1 MGGWGLAVLGGE
13 KWGKMGGGGEL
24 VGENLGMKG
33 WLLLLGLIGCGEAEV
48 KPLVPGDVLLVV
60 VDTLRADVL
69 SCYGYPKLTSPVLDG
84 LAAEGIRFD
93 EVLTQAPNT
102 ATSHATL
109 FTGLTPWTHRV
120 ANLTSL
126 ELGTS
131 GLPNG
136 FVTLAERFA
145 ARGYRTAAF
154 TDGGPLGRSW
164 NLMQGFEHRE
174 SKFEGVEAKVDQL
187 LAWIDDPKGGADD
200 AQSNFVFLHTYQVH
214 EPYLPPVEY
223 VQRFNSDPDYAGPV
237 KDSEMRARKWRES
250 GQESEPNGKILYEHK
265 ADFTPAD
272 VQYLF
277 DLYTAELAYT
287 DDQLGRLFEALDAKG
302 RLDDMTIIV
311 TSDHGE
317 EFGEHGQ
324 FGHSQLHRETLRVPL
339 IVRFPKNGEGVWTD
353 FTGHVV
359 DQRVNQVD
367 VHATL
372 VELMGGTW
380 EVGAGRSFFG
390 DMRKG
395 DFSQRTSFSETT
407 EGIYSESFGDL
418 GLQRAVRHGDRAF
431 VETERG
437 GLKTRELLSAGVQAL
452 PLAPG
457 EAALATEKVPGG
469 WEGEAKLKPYMQ
481 ALSSRVDDHLAA
493 AIRLRLELLDGMS
506 TTFTLEVDEE
516 LASEL
521 GALGYV
527 ETEKSEATDER

>member
-1 MGGWGLAVLGGE
+1 MA
-13 KWGKMGGGGEL
+13 
-24 VGENLGMKG
+24 ENLGMKG
-33 WLLLLGLIGCGEAEV
+33 WVLLLALVGCGEPEV
-48 KPLVPGDVLLVV
+48 QPLVAGDVLLVV

-69 SCYGYPKLTSPVLDG
+69 SCYGYPKPTSPVLDG
-84 LAAEGIRFD
+84 LAREGIRFD

-131 GLPNG
+131 GLPDG

-145 ARGYRTAAF
+145 GHGYRTAAF

-187 LAWIDDPKGGADD
+187 LAWMDDPEGGAGEER
-200 AQSNFVFLHTYQVH
+200 SNFVFLHTYQVH

-223 VQRFNSDPDYAGPV
+223 VEQFNSNPDYAGPV
-237 KDSEMRARKWRES
+237 KDSELRARKWRDS
-250 GQESEPNGKILYEHK
+250 GRESEPNGKILYEHK
-265 ADFTPAD
+265 ANFDAAD

-287 DDQLGRLFEALDAKG
+287 DAQLGRLFDALDAQG

-317 EFGEHGQ
+317 EFGEHGH

-339 IVRFPKNGEGVWTD
+339 IVRFPKTSEGVWTE
-353 FTGHVV
+353 FTGQVV
-359 DQRVNQVD
+359 EQRVNQVD

-372 VELMGGTW
+372 VELMGATW

-390 DMRKG
+390 DMRAG
-395 DFSQRTSFSETT
+395 AFSQRTSFSETT
-407 EGIYSESFGDL
+407 EGIYSETFGDL
-418 GLQRAVRHGDRAF
+418 GLHRAVRQGEHVF
-431 VETERG
+431 LETERG
-437 GLKTRELLSAGVQAL
+437 GQKTRELLRAGVDAL
-452 PLAPG
+452 PLEPG
-457 EAALATEKVPGG
+457 EAPLATDHRPGS
-469 WEGEAKLKPYMQ
+469 WSGEDQYKPYMK
-481 ALSSRVDDHLAA
+481 ALSTRVDGHLEQAVQ
-493 AIRLRLELLDGMS
+493 LRLELLEGLS
-506 TTFTLEVDEE
+506 STFTLEVDEE
-516 LASEL
+516 LAEEL

-527 ETEKSEATDER
+527 DTEMPGTPGED